1 MGWSFRHLYV
11 QWKTLSTQ
19 MDKMYVW
26 WSFCITNMKTL
37 ITCGTQYLFG
47 SGPCLPSF
55 KHVRPTKRIHTVW
68 YNIAH
73 VSPCRCVVS
82 VCEETHN
89 NLTHNSCE
97 CLDLEH
103 DMYTKCFL
111 LTLKWL
117 NVLTTIL
124 VLLFVPQILRLNKWA
139 KNTWINPCCKN
150 VLTRN
155 GLCYLI
161 KPKKWR

>member
-1 MGWSFRHLYV
+1 MVFLHNKYENTHYMWDTIFVWEWSIHV
-11 QWKTLSTQ
+11 KNA
-19 MDKMYVW
+19 
-26 WSFCITNMKTL
+26 NMPL
-37 ITCGTQYLFG
+37 
-47 SGPCLPSF
+47 F

-117 NVLTTIL
+117 NVLTKIL